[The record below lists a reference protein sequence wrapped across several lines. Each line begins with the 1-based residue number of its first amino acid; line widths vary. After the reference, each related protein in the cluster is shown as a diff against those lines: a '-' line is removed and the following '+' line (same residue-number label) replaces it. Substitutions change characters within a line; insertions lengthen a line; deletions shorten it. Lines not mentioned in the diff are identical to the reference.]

1 MMLKFAIFSLLV
13 IAIAGLFD
21 RLTGGRDDGE
31 NK

>member
-1 MMLKFAIFSLLV
+1 MMLKIAVFSVLVVLL
-13 IAIAGLFD
+13 AGIMD